1 MEEIT
6 DIDLENYRKD
16 YVAYAGE
23 TLAAGVTIAS
33 REEVIAALKTVHDPE
48 IPINIWDLGLVY
60 KLEIKPDGDIYI
72 EMTVT
77 SPMCPVA
84 DILPNQAAQAVAG
97 VKGTGRVE
105 VKIVWEP
112 AWDMSM
118 LSEEAKA
125 ELEMF

>member
-23 TLAAGVTIAS
+23 ALVEGETIAS
-33 REEVIAALKTVHDPE
+33 REDIIEALKTVHDPE

-60 KLEIKPDGDIYI
+60 KLEQLDNGDVYI

-84 DILPNQAAQAVAG
+84 DILPNQAAQAVSQI
-97 VKGTGRVE
+97 KGTGKIE

-125 ELEMF
+125 TLDVF